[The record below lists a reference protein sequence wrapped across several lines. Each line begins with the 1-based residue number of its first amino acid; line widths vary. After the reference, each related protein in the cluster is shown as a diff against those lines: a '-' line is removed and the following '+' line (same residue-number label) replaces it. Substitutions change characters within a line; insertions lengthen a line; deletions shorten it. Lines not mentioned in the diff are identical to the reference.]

1 MAQTKKDWELLSGE
15 LDASARTLTAK
26 EMERYRQKY
35 LSSKYIDAR
44 SDWGFKHLM
53 RIKDILKMLVGDVL
67 NEQIVSV
74 EHLPNEV
81 DRFLGHEKD
90 VTMDV
95 LCKDSQGREMIVEMQ
110 RKEEDYFRNRMF
122 YYGASMIHAQLAS
135 GVDYDTMRPVI
146 VICIMDY
153 KEEHQPEGDQDVF
166 CYSLMERTT
175 HELFGNQLTIYLCEL
190 PRKKN
195 KSMSEMNSL
204 EIWLYLLKNMHTFAG
219 VPEDLPPRFRPVLDA
234 AETKGLDPQQMNEYI
249 TSMLSQS
256 RINASLRAAF
266 NHGEKQGMAQ
276 GMAQGRNDRSE
287 EIARKMQE
295 MGLSPEQIKQATGVD
310 L

>member
-1 MAQTKKDWELLSGE
+1 MATTKKELEVLSGE
-15 LDASARTLTAK
+15 LDAPTRTLTAA
-26 EMERYRQKY
+26 EMERYREKY
-35 LSSKYIDAR
+35 LSSKYIDVR

-53 RIKDILKMLVGDVL
+53 RVKKILKMLVSDVL
-67 NEQIVSV
+67 NEKIVSV

-110 RKEEDYFRNRMF
+110 RKEEDYFRNRML

-135 GVDYDTMRPVI
+135 GVEYDKMRPVI

-153 KEEHQPEGDQDVF
+153 KDNHVPEGSQDVF

-190 PRKKN
+190 PRKQS

-219 VPEDLPPRFRPVLDA
+219 VPEDLPSRFRPVLDA

-256 RINASLRAAF
+256 RINASHRAAF
-266 NHGEKQGMAQ
+266 NNGEKKGMAE
-276 GMAQGRNDRSE
+276 MSE
-287 EIARKMQE
+287 EIARKLQE
-295 MGLSPEQIKQATGVD
+295 MGLSPEQIKQATGVE